1 MDKIAFVC
9 QRYGAEVNG
18 GAEAECRAYAEHLT
32 PYYDVEIIT
41 TCALDYSSWKNHY
54 PAGCETINGV
64 TVRRFPVSEER
75 VQKRFDRLSAR
86 IAWKKDRS
94 RAEELEWL
102 RAQGPVSDEAVDYL
116 RSHAGEYKVVY
127 FMTYL
132 YYLTAMAMP
141 AFPGRAVLIP
151 TAHDEW
157 PIYFR
162 CYRDIFEA
170 AEGYVYNSEAE
181 RRFVDAVFP
190 MTVGKPYITVG
201 TGLDLPQGSL
211 PDVKERFALEGDYIV
226 YAGRID
232 ESKGCGDLFE
242 YFAAYKRRCGGKLK
256 LVLLGKA
263 VMDIPKRPDI
273 LPLGF
278 VSEEEKF
285 AVLKG
290 ARALVLASRFE
301 SLSIVVLESMVM
313 GRPVLV
319 NGECEVLY
327 DHAVQSGA
335 GLYFRDDA
343 EFSAALHWL
352 LTHDGEYAQMCENG
366 RKYVEENYSWEKI
379 TEKLRAL
386 TEIVGNA

>member
-18 GAEAECRAYAEHLT
+18 GAEAECRAYAEHLA
-32 PYYDVEIIT
+32 PYYDVEVIT
-41 TCALDYSSWKNHY
+41 TCALDYTTWKNHY
-54 PAGCETINGV
+54 PAGVETINGV
-64 TVRRFPVSEER
+64 TVRRFPVKSER
-75 VQKRFDRLSAR
+75 SPRRFGKASVR
-86 IAWKKDRS
+86 IMENPDHS
-94 RAEELEWL
+94 REDEEVWL
-102 RAQGPVSDEAVDYL
+102 REQGPLAPEALDFI
-116 RSHAGEYKVVY
+116 REHGEEYKVVY

-132 YYLTAMAMP
+132 YYLTALGL
-141 AFPGRAVLIP
+141 PGFKGRGILIP

-162 CYRDIFEA
+162 CYREIFESA
-170 AEGYVYNSEAE
+170 RGFVYNSEAE
-181 RRFVDAVFP
+181 RRFVDKLFLE
-190 MTVGKPYITVG
+190 TSGKPYITIG
-201 TGLDLPQGSL
+201 TGVEAPAGEL
-211 PDVKERFALEGDYIV
+211 PDVAERFGLTGDYIV

-232 ESKGCGDLFE
+232 QSKGCGELFE

-263 VMDIPKRPDI
+263 VMAVPEREDI

-285 AVLKG
+285 AVLKS
-290 ARALVLASRFE
+290 AKALVLASHFE
-301 SLSIVVLESMVM
+301 SLSIVVLESMLM

-335 GLYFRDDA
+335 GLYFCDDA
-343 EFSAALHWL
+343 EFAGGLHWL
-352 LTHDGEYAQMCENG
+352 LTHDEEYALMCENA
-366 RKYVEENYSWEKI
+366 RRYVAARYNWAYI
-379 TEKLRAL
+379 TEKLREL
-386 TEIVGNA
+386 TEIVGKR